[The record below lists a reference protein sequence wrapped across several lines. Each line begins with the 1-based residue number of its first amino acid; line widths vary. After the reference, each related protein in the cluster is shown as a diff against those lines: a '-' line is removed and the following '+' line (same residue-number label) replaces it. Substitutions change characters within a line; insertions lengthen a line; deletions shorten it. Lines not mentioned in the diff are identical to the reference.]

1 MKGARWGVGEGV
13 RTGKGPEKAF
23 AERQAINAPLQGSAA
38 DIIKRAMIRI
48 MPALEA
54 QKLNA
59 KMLLQV
65 HDELIFEAPEGEA
78 DKVIA
83 VVREV
88 MEQATRPVMDL
99 SVPLVVDANAAR
111 TWADAH

>member
-1 MKGARWGVGEGV
+1 MYK
-13 RTGKGPEKAF
+13 
-23 AERQAINAPLQGSAA
+23 RQ
-38 DIIKRAMIRI
+38 
-48 MPALEA
+48 
-54 QKLNA
+54 
-59 KMLLQV
+59 
-65 HDELIFEAPEGEA
+65 PEGEA